1 MKLPEKKQRW
11 VYHAEALPQAAGE
24 GVTRRVLA
32 YTDGLMCV
40 ENTFEKGAVGALHH
54 HPHTQITYVVSGAF
68 EFTVSWIMQSAFG
81 IVAWDYSGTFLSID
95 GRTNFMFMCFWGIL
109 GVMWVKFLLPI
120 LLWMINKIPWKLRY
134 ALTVVCFV
142 FMVVDV
148 VLTVQTID
156 CWYLRE
162 AGHAPNTPLEEFF
175 NKHYDNAYMEHRFQT
190 MSMDPSQSSRV

>member
-68 EFTVSWIMQSAFG
+68 EFTV
-81 IVAWDYSGTFLSID
+81 D
-95 GRTNFMFMCFWGIL
+95 GVTH
-109 GVMWVKFLLPI
+109 
-120 LLWMINKIPWKLRY
+120 
-134 ALTVVCFV
+134 TVRAG
-142 FMVVDV
+142 D
-148 VLTVQTID
+148 TI
-156 CWYLRE
+156 LRE
-162 AGHAPNTPLEEFF
+162 EIGRAH
-175 NKHYDNAYMEHRFQT
+175 
-190 MSMDPSQSSRV
+190 V